1 MNQILALLEQDPS
14 YCERFLKYAS
24 SRTECPFT
32 VYTFQTVT
40 ELQRFA
46 HQNDIDLLLSDAQAA
61 GDAEL
66 AKLPVHTRVELTEE
80 PMGEKQVLDGARPDA
95 PHKIYKYQ
103 SGEKILHELV
113 SSYQLAKKSEPKNR
127 QGLARLYLVYS
138 PIGRSGKTCFAESL
152 TKTLQKDMRAL
163 YVSLEEVSARADAS
177 LQSGNASLSDALY
190 FYKKERLDAERLRS
204 VHRRISRRCGIRSFH
219 SLSRS
224 CAPRSTTMPSS
235 STPTVS

>member
-46 HQNDIDLLLSDAQAA
+46 HQNDIDLLLSDAQTV

-66 AKLPVHTRVELTEE
+66 EKLPVHTRVELTEE

-95 PHKIYKYQ
+95 PRKIYKYQ
-103 SGEKILHELV
+103 SGEKI
-113 SSYQLAKKSEPKNR
+113 SP
-127 QGLARLYLVYS
+127 GL
-138 PIGRSGKTCFAESL
+138 
-152 TKTLQKDMRAL
+152 
-163 YVSLEEVSARADAS
+163 
-177 LQSGNASLSDALY
+177 
-190 FYKKERLDAERLRS
+190 
-204 VHRRISRRCGIRSFH
+204 
-219 SLSRS
+219 
-224 CAPRSTTMPSS
+224 APRSSGRARGSVGSMCRSRSLHLPESVLIHRRYISANTSPGSS
-235 STPTVS
+235 S